1 MLRPISLGVA
11 FRLPFTEQTRMDIW
25 RTGAD
30 DFADAGSQRVL
41 LAFTYSLSAQSH
53 CAAAKL
59 RTKG

>member
-41 LAFTYSLSAQSH
+41 LAFTYSLSAQ
-53 CAAAKL
+53 
-59 RTKG
+59 